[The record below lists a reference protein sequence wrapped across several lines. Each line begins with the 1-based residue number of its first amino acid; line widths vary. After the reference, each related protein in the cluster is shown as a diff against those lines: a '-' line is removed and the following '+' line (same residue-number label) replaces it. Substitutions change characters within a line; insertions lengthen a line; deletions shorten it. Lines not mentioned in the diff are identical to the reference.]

1 MKLGE
6 IKIEALKLMFVNNTN
21 EMNIESF
28 TNLMNDENYASYLV
42 NMRGAINRALDRIK
56 NARVLQLKSTKLDLT
71 AAEISK
77 HYIRYDLPANI
88 KDFYMLER
96 VVFEDEEGGYE
107 DDTEYQTEGGVI
119 VLPNIP
125 GEYRILY
132 HQNIDYVFS
141 DMADTDELPIPDDI
155 ARLIPY
161 FIKGD
166 LYQEDE
172 PNLAADAR
180 NTFEACLQDIK
191 IQHQG
196 HTNNMV
202 MKYTENN

>member
-21 EMNIESF
+21 EMNVDSI
-28 TNLMNDENYASYLV
+28 TNLMNDENYAGYLV

-56 NARVLQLKSTKLDLT
+56 NACVLPLKSAWVDMAAIEDMGNYFSYDLT
-71 AAEISK
+71 KIE
-77 HYIRYDLPANI
+77 
-88 KDFYMLER
+88 DFFMLER
-96 VVFEDEEGGYE
+96 VVYTDGPVYNGDFEYEMEGK
-107 DDTEYQTEGGVI
+107 TI
-119 VLPNIP
+119 VLEKLP
-125 GEYRILY
+125 GHYKVLY
-132 HQNIDYVFS
+132 YPTVDYVS
-141 DMADTDELPIPDDI
+141 ADMSDTDSLSIPEDI

-180 NTFEACLQDIK
+180 NTFEACLEDIK
-191 IQHQG
+191 KQQQG
-196 HTNNMV
+196 RTSVMQ

>member
-21 EMNIESF
+21 EMNVDSI
-28 TNLMNDENYASYLV
+28 TNLMNDENYAGYLV
-42 NMRGAINRALDRIK
+42 NMRGAINRALDRVK
-56 NARVLQLKSTKLDLT
+56 NACVLPLKSAWVDMTAIEDMGNYFSYDLT
-71 AAEISK
+71 KIE
-77 HYIRYDLPANI
+77 
-88 KDFYMLER
+88 DFFMLER
-96 VVFEDEEGGYE
+96 VVYTDGPVYNGDFEYEMEGK
-107 DDTEYQTEGGVI
+107 TI
-119 VLPNIP
+119 VLEKLP
-125 GEYRILY
+125 GHYKVLY
-132 HQNIDYVFS
+132 YPTVDYVS
-141 DMADTDELPIPDDI
+141 ADMSDTDSLSIPEDI

-180 NTFEACLQDIK
+180 NTFEACLEDIK
-191 IQHQG
+191 KQQQG
-196 HTNNMV
+196 RTSVMQ

>member
-21 EMNIESF
+21 EMNVDSI
-28 TNLMNDENYASYLV
+28 TNLMNDENYAGYLV

-56 NARVLQLKSTKLDLT
+56 NACVLPLKSAWVDMTAIEDMGNYFSYDLT
-71 AAEISK
+71 KIE
-77 HYIRYDLPANI
+77 
-88 KDFYMLER
+88 DFFMLER
-96 VVFEDEEGGYE
+96 VVYTDGPVYNGDFEYEMEGK
-107 DDTEYQTEGGVI
+107 TI
-119 VLPNIP
+119 VLEKLP
-125 GEYRILY
+125 GHYKVLY
-132 HQNIDYVFS
+132 YPTVDYVS
-141 DMADTDELPIPDDI
+141 ADMSDTDSLSIPEDI

-180 NTFEACLQDIK
+180 NTFEACLEDIK
-191 IQHQG
+191 KQQQG
-196 HTNNMV
+196 RTSVMQ